1 MSFIPSS
8 RVFSLR
14 NPWFRSGLFFLLL
27 LVPLAAGEVYVRSL
41 PNPAKSKHA
50 FLSARSR
57 TVDVLV
63 LGSSHTYY
71 GICPELLGAHAC
83 SAAQVSQTLR
93 YDDWVLHRY
102 PFDNLRTV
110 VQPISDFTLYEQ
122 LEDGDE
128 WYLANRY
135 RLYMDCD
142 IHPRGSVYDWE
153 VTAFPV
159 FCEKLKTLWQPSRM
173 RWSGRG
179 QGLEYTVGNKA
190 ADWDNGEKRA
200 AVNRYDDFSRAAE
213 NERHLRRMAEYCRR
227 RGVRLL
233 LVSTPLRPSYR
244 AHQSVAQLADTQRR
258 IRRLL
263 RQYPEVVYVDFR
275 ADNRFEASDF
285 YDADHLS
292 LTGARKFTLLLRPYI
307 R

>member
-1 MSFIPSS
+1 MSFIPSP
-8 RVFSLR
+8 RAFSLR
-14 NPWFRSGLFFLLL
+14 NPWFRFVLFLFLL

-50 FLSARSR
+50 FLSSRSR

-71 GICPELLGAHAC
+71 GICPELLSPHAY

-93 YDDWVLHRY
+93 YDAWVLHHY
-102 PFDNLRTV
+102 PFDALSTV
-110 VQPISDFTLYEQ
+110 VQPVSDFSFYEE
-122 LEDGDE
+122 LEDGPE

-142 IHPRGSVYDWE
+142 IHPRCSVYDWE

-159 FCEKLKTLWQPSRM
+159 FCEKLKSLWQSPRM
-173 RWSGRG
+173 RWSGCG
-179 QGLEYTVGNKA
+179 QGLEYTVERKA
-190 ADWDNGEKRA
+190 ADWDNGETRA
-200 AVNRYDDFSRAAE
+200 AVNRYDDFARAAA
-213 NERHLRRMAEYCRR
+213 NERHLCRMAEYCRR

-244 AHQSVAQLADTQRR
+244 AHQSAAQLADTQARL
-258 IRRLL
+258 RRLL
-263 RQYPEVVYVDFR
+263 RHYPEVVYVDFR
-275 ADNRFEASDF
+275 ADGRFTASDF
-285 YDADHLS
+285 YDSDHLS
-292 LTGARKFTLLLRPYI
+292 LTGARKFTRLLRPYL